1 MKISIKYQAVF
12 ILKRFVLL
20 MSLLSILFGCG
31 KKANKAEQYA
41 QVPLFPQTDNQN
53 CRITAFQPDRD
64 FVAQTFIL
72 SPDKKNV
79 FLATYGQT
87 TTSKRVIKYAD
98 EAHTEP
104 LPESPAERKP
114 DIIPYQILKLDM
126 DGNVLEKIVLPN
138 CIWVGVPLFWW
149 ENEGNLSLKL
159 ADYIKTFE
167 PVHLAIVKTWQEIS
181 QDNFLS
187 QKKLTMM
194 EFHEKEDAYYLALQT
209 AIKKSTLKSTRKF
222 YNLDYIMLDFAGK
235 NAEYWYLYPNR
246 ESTDIMTKYGEN
258 KAPMN
263 PPTTFEKDLLTDGT
277 THLTVLANNVLDAK
291 YVWASPHI
299 KYSEERIM
307 EITMGKQKI
316 GFKLVNKDNHSLSF
330 HCADND
336 YLTTANGAVWLMYEA
351 VLYRIEMHPRH

>member
-72 SPDKKNV
+72 SPDKKNI

-87 TTSKRVIKYAD
+87 TTPKRVIKYAD

-114 DIIPYQILKLDM
+114 DIMPYQILKLDM

-138 CIWVGVPLFWW
+138 CIWAGVPLFWW

-167 PVHLAIVKTWQEIS
+167 PVHLAIVKTWHEMS

-187 QKKLTMM
+187 QKKLIIM

-209 AIKKSTLKSTRKF
+209 AIKKSTLKYTRKF

-246 ESTDIMTKYGEN
+246 ESTDIMTKYGEH

-263 PPTTFEKDLLTDGT
+263 PPTTYEKDLLTDGT

-307 EITMGKQKI
+307 EITMGKQKA

-336 YLTTANGAVWLMYEA
+336 YLTTVNGAVWLVYES
-351 VLYRIEMHPRH
+351 VLYRIEMTNTQ